1 MGCMLSAAS
10 CNQWWSDGIL
20 QTKDYAKT
28 QSEMTRLGENHVFFL
43 PYLMGERSPHNNP
56 KARGTFIGMT
66 MDTTRNDMTQAVMEG
81 VIFGLRDSF
90 EIARRLGLQPK
101 MTKICGGGAKSA
113 LWRKM
118 TANILGIPVAVVQ
131 SEEGPAMGAA
141 MLAAVGT
148 GAFKTVKEASEK
160 IVKIAEIIEPDS
172 SLVMKYEAKYRQFAE
187 IYPTVRNIFEII

>member
-1 MGCMLSAAS
+1 
-10 CNQWWSDGIL
+10 
-20 QTKDYAKT
+20 
-28 QSEMTRLGENHVFFL
+28 
-43 PYLMGERSPHNNP
+43 
-56 KARGTFIGMT
+56 
-66 MDTTRNDMTQAVMEG
+66 
-81 VIFGLRDSF
+81 
-90 EIARRLGLQPK
+90 

-172 SLVMKYEAKYRQFAE
+172 SLVMKYAM
-187 IYPTVRNIFEII
+187 ISG